1 MQWVETKERL
11 MLAFSNT
18 TKHDILVMA
27 SSLAYTTA
35 LALAPFMLI
44 ILSFASLLSANL
56 QEKIYEGLIT
66 AMGAKVGNTL
76 IELLE
81 NADKSPE
88 LSGLSGIVGV
98 IVLAISASAIFSQLK
113 IALDKINEHA
123 ISEDPKGLWNFVKK
137 KLLSVGLVF
146 GFAFL
151 SVASLILTMLIAIF
165 YPEGVGFVWKLISF
179 VVNFSLFSVVFASIY
194 RFVPTDR
201 ADWKSCIVSGVIS
214 TVFYLIGKEVIGAYL
229 SSAGLESSY
238 GAAGSLVVLLVWVYY
253 SALTLL
259 FSYEFTRD
267 VILPGLK

>member
-1 MQWVETKERL
+1 MYLSELKPRFMT
-11 MLAFSNT
+11 AFDNI
-18 TKHDILVMA
+18 TKHDILVMS

-44 ILSFASLLSANL
+44 ILSFASLLSSDM
-56 QEKIYEGLIT
+56 QQRIYEGLNT
-66 AMGAKVGNTL
+66 AMGPQVGKTM

-81 NADKSPE
+81 NADKHPQ
-88 LSGLSGIVGV
+88 LSGISGIVGIV
-98 IVLAISASAIFSQLK
+98 ILAISASAIFSHLK

-123 ISEDPKGLWNFVKK
+123 LNQEPKGLWNFVKN

-151 SVASLILTMLIAIF
+151 SIASLILTMLIAIF
-165 YPEGVGFVWKLISF
+165 YPDGVGLLWNIITFVI
-179 VVNFSLFSVVFASIY
+179 NFSLFSVVFASIY
-194 RFVPTDR
+194 RFVPTDH
-201 ADWKSCIVSGVIS
+201 ADWKSCIVSGLIS
-214 TVFYLIGKEVIGAYL
+214 TAFYLIGKEVIGIYL

-238 GAAGSLVVLLVWVYY
+238 GAAGSIVVLLVWVYY

-259 FSYEFTRD
+259 FSYEFTRI